1 MLRCLRIPYSTNVER
16 VALAAGH
23 KGLDIDWIDVPASD
37 RSEVERVSG
46 QPLVPVLLDGEEVI
60 ADSTAVLRHLEA
72 RFPDPPLWPADPAA
86 QAATDIFVE
95 WFNLVWKGPPNA
107 IADELEGG
115 APDQAVIAAAAE
127 RLRVWHDRF
136 EDLLHGRD
144 FLLGPLTVADVIAFP
159 FLKYGVIP
167 APADDDEVFH
177 QVLTRHLAVGDSR
190 PNLVAWVRRVDA
202 LARA

>member
-1 MLRCLRIPYSTNVER
+1 MLRCYRIPFSTNVER

-23 KGLDIDWIDVPASD
+23 KGLRIDWIDVPADD
-37 RSEVERVSG
+37 RSEVERISG
-46 QPLVPVLLDGEEVI
+46 QRLVPVLLDGDQVV
-60 ADSTAVLRHLEA
+60 ADSTAVIRRLEELK
-72 RFPDPPLWPADPAA
+72 PDPPLWPSEPAA

-107 IADELEGG
+107 IADELEGD
-115 APDQAVIAAAAE
+115 APDQAVIAAAAQ
-127 RLRVWHDRF
+127 RLRVWLDWF

-177 QVLTRHLAVGDSR
+177 QVLTRHLAVGDDH
-190 PNLVAWVRRVDA
+190 PNLTAWVRRVDA
-202 LARA
+202 LPRA